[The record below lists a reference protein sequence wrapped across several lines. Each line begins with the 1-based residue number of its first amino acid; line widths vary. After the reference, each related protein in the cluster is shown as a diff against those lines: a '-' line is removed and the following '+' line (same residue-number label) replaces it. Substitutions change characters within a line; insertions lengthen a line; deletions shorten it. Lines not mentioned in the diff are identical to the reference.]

1 MADCCVIPVEICES
15 GFEVPITLSES
26 VFVDIG
32 FDGVTYPVYPETYKG
47 AYNVVPS
54 MERQVLNTESLTMT
68 GDVVVEKIP
77 EWYGLISWNGSR
89 LRIS

>member
-1 MADCCVIPVEICES
+1 MADCCIIPIEICES

-68 GDVVVEKIP
+68 DDVVVEKIP
-77 EWYGLISWNGSR
+77 ECYGLITWNGSF
-89 LRIS
+89 LRVS